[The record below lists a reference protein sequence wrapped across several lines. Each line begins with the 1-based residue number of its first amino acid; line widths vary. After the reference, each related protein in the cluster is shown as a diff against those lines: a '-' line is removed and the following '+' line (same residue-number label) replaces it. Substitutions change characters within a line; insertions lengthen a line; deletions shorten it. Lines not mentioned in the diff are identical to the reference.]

1 MLEAGRIVNT
11 HGVRGEVRIEP
22 WCDGAEALCRVPELW
37 IDGAPVAVRAA
48 RVHKS
53 CVLAQLENVESVEA
67 AMALRGKVVRAER
80 RHFPLS
86 EGQYFIA
93 DLEGLGVFDATTGEA
108 LGRLEEVL
116 SYPANDV
123 YVVRGEREYL
133 IPAVSAF
140 VKKIDLSAGRMEVAV
155 QEGLATDE
163 N

>member
-11 HGVRGEVRIEP
+11 HGLRGEVRIEP
-22 WCDGAEALCRVPELW
+22 WCDGAEQLAGVPELY
-37 IDGAPVAVRAA
+37 IDGVRFRVRAA
-48 RVHKS
+48 RVHKN
-53 CVLAQLENVESVEA
+53 CVLTELENVENVEA
-67 AMALRGKVVRAER
+67 AMALKGKVVLAR
-80 RHFPLS
+80 RSHFPLS

-93 DLEGLGVFDATTGEA
+93 DLVGLGVFDAETGEA

-123 YVVRGEREYL
+123 YVVRGARKYL

-140 VKKIDLSAGRMEVAV
+140 VRKIDIAAGRMEIAV
-155 QEGLATDE
+155 QEGLAADE